1 MMINFKELNRS
12 ILPLYYKLKGENG
25 KYELYILKAVGR
37 GIQLIKADPFML
49 QLLEQN

>member
-1 MMINFKELNRS
+1 MKIKFLELDLS
-12 ILPLYYKLKGENG
+12 ILPLFYKLKGVNG

-37 GIQLIKADPFML
+37 GVQLIKPDRIML